1 MGSGKT
7 TIGKQVAELLN
18 YSFVDTDSLIEEKM
32 TLTVADIFLKFGE
45 KYFRKI
51 EEVIVDELLCVD
63 KYKQSKNRPRL
74 PLSKNRPRLPFVIAT
89 GGGIIL
95 SDFNRNKLVNMGF
108 VVYLNATSSCLIQNL
123 ELAKDD
129 RPLLSNVDKKD
140 KIEQLLAERKSLY
153 EIADF
158 EIVVDNKSI
167 LEISKNIVDIYS
179 KRKKYGKM

>member
-1 MGSGKT
+1 MMGSGKT

-32 TLTVADIFLKFGE
+32 TLTVADIFLKYGE

-63 KYKQSKNRPRL
+63 KYEQ
-74 PLSKNRPRLPFVIAT
+74 SKNRPRLPFVIAT